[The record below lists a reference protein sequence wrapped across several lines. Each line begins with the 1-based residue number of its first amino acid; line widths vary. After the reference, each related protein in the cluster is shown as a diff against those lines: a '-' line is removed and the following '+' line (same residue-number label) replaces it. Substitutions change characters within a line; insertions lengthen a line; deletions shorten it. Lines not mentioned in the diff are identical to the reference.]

1 MQPLPESTD
10 VPSVLTEALEIPKDE
25 AAVKDADAS
34 SEDFDAINEV
44 STKKEVQ
51 HQVDTKDTLSVLTVT
66 ETVESPKDEFVVGE
80 SSEASESVER
90 DSTMLLVTNKTEK
103 FSIFDVYEAD
113 YNRESS
119 TSPSITTEAE
129 VQVPQ
134 TNQSMNSLL
143 TNDSF
148 PLELTQTAK
157 FAVFGV
163 KA

>member
-1 MQPLPESTD
+1 VQPLPESTD
-10 VPSVLTEALEIPKDE
+10 VPSVLTEALIIPKDE
-25 AAVKDADAS
+25 AVVKDADAS

-66 ETVESPKDEFVVGE
+66 ETVESQKDDFVVGE

-90 DSTMLLVTNKTEK
+90 DSTMLVTNKTEK

-113 YNRESS
+113 YNCESS